1 MSLEYRVM
9 SWGDEVVSER
19 TAIWEDAARITEK
32 ALRAI
37 DIVGTDERVDR
48 HNTKIL
54 VDGWQLDDYR
64 TNPVFLWSH
73 NMDPAVST
81 MPIGRII
88 GIYRET
94 YARAGDPA
102 KIGKRLS
109 FRVEFPEKGKY
120 DFADLVYNMYEGK
133 FLRASSVGFRNIK
146 SRRLDPTDE
155 EDKKI
160 IEQDG
165 FDVKHPYGS
174 AILEK
179 NALMELSAV
188 PVGSNPNAL
197 AKALRDAT
205 PEAHRALVSFTAETA
220 IDDAWVAERFEL
232 LREALAPA
240 EEAVTADEIPAAP
253 TAAQLA
259 LLRQVVDETKRTAEL
274 KAIRD
279 IIEHAIAAAMEAN
292 TESIKDVKK
301 QLEALRSEVSHITD
315 RIADLGGAERM
326 TGEEPIVSAP
336 ADPWEALFGE
346 NEEQLRRISSLLK

>member
-1 MSLEYRVM
+1 MALEYRVA

-19 TAIWEDAARITEK
+19 VAVWENAERITEK
-32 ALRAI
+32 GLRAI

-64 TNPVFLWSH
+64 TNPVFLWAH
-73 NMDPAVST
+73 NSDPAVST

-94 YARAGDPA
+94 YARAGEPA
-102 KIGKRLS
+102 KIGKRLT

-146 SRRLDPTDE
+146 SRRLDPSDD
-155 EDKKI
+155 EDKKT

-165 FDVKHPYGS
+165 FDAKHPYGA

-205 PEAHRALVSFTAETA
+205 PEAHRALVTFTSETA
-220 IDDAWVAERFEL
+220 IDDTWVAERFEL
-232 LREALAPA
+232 LREALAPV
-240 EEAVTADEIPAAP
+240 EEDEPITEP
-253 TAAQLA
+253 TDAQKA
-259 LLRQVVDETKRTAEL
+259 LLRQVVEDTKRTQSSAAEAQEMRDFVVRAANGVTEGIRNEFKEV
-274 KAIRD
+274 KA
-279 IIEHAIAAAMEAN
+279 
-292 TESIKDVKK
+292 
-301 QLEALRSEVSHITD
+301 QLEALRVAISHITD
-315 RIADLGGAERM
+315 RIADLGGAERVAD
-326 TGEEPIVSAP
+326 EESIAPAP
-336 ADPWEALFGE
+336 ADPWSVLFGE